1 MCNLSA
7 NAPNAVQENIP
18 AEYALF
24 GERGARAVVSV
35 TPASLARVNAI
46 TAQWGVTA
54 REIGYVTRGDF
65 SIQYNGNAAIKAPV
79 DSFRS
84 IWAQS
89 LAKRHRKY
97 PIEK

>member
-1 MCNLSA
+1 MQAREPCA
-7 NAPNAVQENIP
+7 ENIP

-54 REIGYVTRGDF
+54 REIGNVTRGDF
-65 SIQYNGNAAIKAPV
+65 SIQYNGSVAIKAPV
-79 DSFRS
+79 DSFKG

-89 LAKRHRKY
+89 LGNA
-97 PIEK
+97 IENTPDR